1 MGERIMAAEITR
13 LRNKVAVV
21 TGGAQGIGRGIAR
34 RLAQEGAKVAV
45 ADINEGGAAKTAAEI
60 NTAAGVAFA
69 VKLDVTSLKE
79 ATAAAD
85 AIERRL
91 GPVDILVN
99 NAGWDKVQHF
109 LDTDEELWN
118 RLIDLNFKGLL
129 ICVKA
134 FAPRM
139 LNRPGSKIISASD
152 AGRSGGVN
160 DAVYSGC
167 KGAVMSF
174 TKALA
179 RELARY
185 KINVNAVAPGVID
198 TPLSQAISGGIPGYM
213 ERLMRIVPLRR
224 KGLPKDIAAAV
235 AYLASDDA
243 DYVTG
248 QIISVNGGMAM

>member
-1 MGERIMAAEITR
+1 MASGITR
-13 LRNKVAVV
+13 LMGKVAVV
-21 TGGAQGIGRGIAR
+21 TGAAQGIGRGIAH
-34 RLAQEGAKVAV
+34 RLAQEGARIAV
-45 ADINEGGAAKTAAEI
+45 ADINESGAAKTAAEI
-60 NTAAGVAFA
+60 NATGAVACA
-69 VKLDVTSLKE
+69 VVLDVTSLKS
-79 ATAAAD
+79 AMAAA
-85 AIERRL
+85 EMVESQL

-109 LDTDEELWN
+109 LETDEELWN
-118 RLIDLNFKGLL
+118 RLIDINFRGVLN
-129 ICVKA
+129 CVKA

-139 LNRPGSKIISASD
+139 LDRPGSKIISIASD
-152 AGRSGGVN
+152 AGRAGGVN

-167 KGAVMSF
+167 KGAVMSC

-224 KGLPKDIAAAV
+224 KGLPEDIAAAV
-235 AYLASDDA
+235 AYLASPDA

-248 QIISVNGGMAM
+248 QIISVNGGMTM

>member
-1 MGERIMAAEITR
+1 MAAEIAR
-13 LRNKVAVV
+13 LKNKVAVV
-21 TGGAQGIGRGIAR
+21 TGGAQGIGRGIAH

-60 NTAAGVAFA
+60 NAAAAVACA
-69 VKLDVTSLKE
+69 IRLDVTSFKE

-85 AIERRL
+85 AVEREL

-109 LDTDEELWN
+109 LDTDEALWN
-118 RLIDLNFKGLL
+118 RLIDPNFKGVLN
-129 ICVKA
+129 CVKA

-139 LNRPGSKIISASD
+139 LNRPGSKIISIASD

-213 ERLMRIVPLRR
+213 ERLMRVVPLRR
-224 KGLPKDIAAAV
+224 KGLPEDIAAAV
-235 AYLASDDA
+235 AYLASADA

>member
-1 MGERIMAAEITR
+1 MASGIIR
-13 LRNKVAVV
+13 LKDKVAVV
-21 TGGAQGIGRGIAR
+21 TGAAQGIGRGIAH

-45 ADINEGGAAKTAAEI
+45 ADINDSGAAKTAAEI
-60 NTAAGVAFA
+60 KAAGAVACA
-69 VKLDVTSLKE
+69 IKLDVTSLKS
-79 ATAAAD
+79 ATAAAE
-85 AIERRL
+85 AVEAQL

-99 NAGWDKVQHF
+99 NAGWDKVQPF
-109 LDTDEELWN
+109 LETDEELWN
-118 RLIDLNFKGLL
+118 RLIDINFKGVLN
-129 ICVKA
+129 CVKA

-139 LNRPGSKIISASD
+139 LNRPGSKIISIASD
-152 AGRSGGVN
+152 AGRAGGVN

-185 KINVNAVAPGVID
+185 KITVNAVAPGVID

-224 KGLPKDIAAAV
+224 KGLPEDIAAAV
-235 AYLASDDA
+235 AYLASPDA

-248 QIISVNGGMAM
+248 QIISVNGGMTM

>member
-1 MGERIMAAEITR
+1 MASGTTR
-13 LRNKVAVV
+13 LSGKVAVI
-21 TGGAQGIGRGIAR
+21 TGGAQGIGRGIVD
-34 RLAQEGAKVAV
+34 RLAREGAKVAV
-45 ADINEGGAAKTAAEI
+45 ADINESGAAKAADEI
-60 NTAAGVAFA
+60 RAAGGSACA
-69 VKLDVTSLKE
+69 VKLDVTSLKS

-85 AIERRL
+85 SVEKEL

-109 LDTDEELWN
+109 LETDEELWN
-118 RLIDLNFKGLL
+118 RLIDINFRGVLN
-129 ICVKA
+129 CVKA

-139 LNRPGSKIISASD
+139 LDRPGGRIISVASD

-185 KINVNAVAPGVID
+185 QITVNAVSPGIID
-198 TPLSQAISGGIPGYM
+198 TPLSRAISGGIPGYM
-213 ERLMRIVPLRR
+213 ERLMKVVPLRR
-224 KGLPKDIAAAV
+224 KGAPEDIAAAV
-235 AYLASDDA
+235 AYLASSDA

-248 QIISVNGGMAM
+248 QIISVNGGMTM

>member
-1 MGERIMAAEITR
+1 MSSEIIR
-13 LRNKVAVV
+13 LKDKVAIV
-21 TGGAQGIGRGIAR
+21 TGAAQGIGRGIAL
-34 RLAQEGAKVAV
+34 RLSHEGAKVAV
-45 ADINEGGAAKTAAEI
+45 ADINESGAAKTAAEI
-60 NTAAGVAFA
+60 NSGGGVACA
-69 VKLDVTSLKE
+69 VKLDVTSLKS
-79 ATAAAD
+79 AIAAAD
-85 AIERRL
+85 AVERQL

-118 RLIDLNFKGLL
+118 RLIDINFRGVLN
-129 ICVKA
+129 CVKA

-139 LNRPGSKIISASD
+139 LNRPGSKIVSIASD

-213 ERLMRIVPLRR
+213 ERLMRVVPLRR
-224 KGLPKDIAAAV
+224 KGLPEDIAAAV
-235 AYLASDDA
+235 AYLASADA

>member
-1 MGERIMAAEITR
+1 MPSEITR
-13 LRNKVAVV
+13 LKDKVAVV
-21 TGGAQGIGRGIAR
+21 TGAAQGIGRGIAH
-34 RLAQEGAKVAV
+34 RLAREGAKVAV
-45 ADINEGGAAKTAAEI
+45 ADINETGATTTVEEIKAAKGIAC
-60 NTAAGVAFA
+60 A
-69 VKLDVTSLKE
+69 VRLDVTSLKD
-79 ATAAAD
+79 AAAAAD
-85 AIERRL
+85 AVERQL

-109 LDTDEELWN
+109 LETDEELWN
-118 RLIDLNFKGLL
+118 RLIDINFKGVLN
-129 ICVKA
+129 CVKA

-139 LNRPGSKIISASD
+139 LNRPGSKIISVASD

-167 KGAVMSF
+167 KGGVIAF

-185 KINVNAVAPGVID
+185 QITVNAVSPGVID
-198 TPLSQAISGGIPGYM
+198 TPLSQAISDSLPGYHD
-213 ERLMRIVPLRR
+213 RLMRIVPLRR
-224 KGLPKDIAAAV
+224 KGQPEDIAGAV
-235 AYLASDDA
+235 AYLASPDA

>member
-1 MGERIMAAEITR
+1 MAAEIAR
-13 LRNKVAVV
+13 LKNKVAVV
-21 TGGAQGIGRGIAR
+21 TGGAQGIGRGIAH

-60 NTAAGVAFA
+60 NAAAAVACA
-69 VKLDVTSLKE
+69 IRLDVTSFKE

-85 AIERRL
+85 AVEREL

-109 LDTDEELWN
+109 LDTDEALWN
-118 RLIDLNFKGLL
+118 RLIDPNFKGVLN
-129 ICVKA
+129 CVKA

-139 LNRPGSKIISASD
+139 LNRPGSKIISIASD

-167 KGAVMSF
+167 KGALMSF

-213 ERLMRIVPLRR
+213 ERLMRVVPLRR
-224 KGLPKDIAAAV
+224 KGLPEDIAAAV
-235 AYLASDDA
+235 AYLASADA

>member
-1 MGERIMAAEITR
+1 MATGTAR
-13 LRNKVAVV
+13 LVGKVAIV
-21 TGGAQGIGRGIAR
+21 TGGAQGIGRGIVG

-45 ADINEGGAAKTAAEI
+45 ADINESGAAK
-60 NTAAGVAFA
+60 AAGEVKSAGGVACA
-69 VKLDVTSLKE
+69 VKLDVTSLKS

-85 AIERRL
+85 SVEKEL

-109 LDTDEELWN
+109 LETDEELWN
-118 RLIDLNFKGLL
+118 RLIDINFRGVLN
-129 ICVKA
+129 CVKA

-139 LNRPGSKIISASD
+139 LQRPGSKIISVASD

-174 TKALA
+174 SKALA

-185 KINVNAVAPGVID
+185 QITVNAVSPGIID

-213 ERLMRIVPLRR
+213 ERLMKVVPLRR
-224 KGLPKDIAAAV
+224 KGAPADIAAAV
-235 AYLASDDA
+235 AYLASSDA